1 MRKILTTVVAAC
13 IGMAGC
19 ATQANAGLLS
29 ATREVIAL
37 LAGELF
43 VGEAEGH
50 LDGSGTMAIHSQKTP
65 DLSCRGQFTSSA
77 EFGGSGTFLCSD
89 GTAATFHFRRLGLF
103 RGFGAGSFSR
113 GGLSFA
119 YGFTA
124 EEAAPYLNLPQGK
137 KLALNGSVLKLIDI

>member
-1 MRKILTTVVAAC
+1 MRKILTTVVAC
-13 IGMAGC
+13 IGLAGS

-29 ATREVIAL
+29 ATRVVIAM
-37 LAGELF
+37 LADELF

-50 LDGSGTMAIHSQKTP
+50 LDGSGTLAIHSQKIP
-65 DLSCRGQFTSSA
+65 DLTCQGQFTSSA

-89 GTAATFHFRRLGLF
+89 GATARFRFQRLGLF

-119 YGFTA
+119 YGFSA
-124 EEAAPYLNLPQGK
+124 EEAAPYLNLPEGK
-137 KLALNGSVLKLIDI
+137 KLTFNGLVLKLIDR